1 MSLVEKWE
9 QKSLRSRF
17 GFLDMFGK
25 SVNFGI
31 KGQKKMTSLAGIL
44 MSCAVM
50 ILFAS
55 FFAVRTI
62 KLV

>member
-1 MSLVEKWE
+1 
-9 QKSLRSRF
+9 
-17 GFLDMFGK
+17 MFGK

-44 MSCAVM
+44 ISCAVM